1 MTKERTKNGQSVHD
15 DEMKQIPRRKAKG
28 YFILEIKVKVFQE
41 REMSKASN
49 VAQHR

>member
-1 MTKERTKNGQSVHD
+1 MPKERTKNGQSVHD

-28 YFILEIKVKVFQE
+28 YFILEIKKVFQE